1 MHFSARTSWDP
12 EDNGFALSVSAARRS
27 RTLLDLTLSNPTRCG
42 LPFAAEAST
51 LLDPLHDPR
60 ALRYSPSALGAPE
73 AREAVAHYYLDHGTL
88 ISPEHLCL
96 TTSTSE
102 AYGFLFALLCDP
114 GDEVLVATPGYPLL
128 DLLAQLHDVRLRE
141 YPLFYDPSHQCNPSH
156 LANSTPLPREASPHA
171 QLLTHVLAQPP
182 AWSIDLPSL
191 RALITERTRALV
203 LVHPNN
209 PTGHYVSEAEREAL
223 EQLCAAHGLALIVD
237 EVFLDYALP
246 GAKPRTFVRTAGT
259 ARPASTSLRFV
270 LSGISKICALP
281 QMKLSWIAACGPEDL
296 RTEALARLEI
306 IADTFLSLNAPV
318 QHALPT
324 WLAARH
330 DVQTRI
336 RERLVSNLGS
346 LDRRLHG
353 SAASRLQL
361 EGGWTAILRVPR
373 HVDGIE
379 FALACLE
386 RGVVVQPG
394 SLYGLPAGRVV
405 LSLLTP
411 PEVWTEGLA
420 RLPI

>member
-1 MHFSARTSWDP
+1 MRFSARTSWDP
-12 EDNGFALSVSAARRS
+12 EESDFAASVSAARRS
-27 RTLLDLTLSNPTRCG
+27 RKLLDLTVSNPTQCG

-51 LLDPLHDPR
+51 LLGPLSEPR
-60 ALRYSPSALGAPE
+60 ALTYSPSPFGAPE
-73 AREAVAHYYLDHGTL
+73 ARDAVVRYYLDHGAHL
-88 ISPEHLCL
+88 SPEHLCL

-141 YPLFYDPSHQCNPSH
+141 YPLFFDPSHVPDSSH
-156 LANSTPLPREASPHA
+156 LPRRSSSG
-171 QLLTHVLAQPP
+171 
-182 AWSIDLPSL
+182 AWSIDLTSL
-191 RALITERTRALV
+191 RALVTERTRALV

-209 PTGHYVSEAEREAL
+209 PTGHYVNEAEREAL
-223 EQLCAAHGLALIVD
+223 EQLCRDHGLALIVD

-246 GAKPRTFVRTAGT
+246 GTEPRTFVRPGSTA
-259 ARPASTSLRFV
+259 LRFV
-270 LSGISKICALP
+270 LSGISKVCALP

-296 RTEALARLEI
+296 RAEALGRLEI

-330 DVQTRI
+330 GVQTRI
-336 RERLVSNLGS
+336 RERLASNLAT

-353 SAASRLQL
+353 SSAARLPL
-361 EGGWTAILRVPR
+361 EGGWTTILRVPR
-373 HVDGIE
+373 DVDGTE
-379 FALACLE
+379 FPLSCLE

-394 SLYGLPAGRVV
+394 SLYGLPAGRIV

-411 PEVWTEGLA
+411 PEVWAEGIA